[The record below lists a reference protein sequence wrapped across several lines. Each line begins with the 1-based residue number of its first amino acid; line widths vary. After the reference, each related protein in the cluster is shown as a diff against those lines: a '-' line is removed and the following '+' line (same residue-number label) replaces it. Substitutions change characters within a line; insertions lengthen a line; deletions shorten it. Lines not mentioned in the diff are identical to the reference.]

1 MLGPRLDRFPK
12 IHPSDSAPSQS
23 KPASVAARAPR
34 ANPISGHSM
43 PLVSLG
49 GFILIM
55 GFMAFNGGSQGSV
68 SRPGDGD
75 AIGRAILATMV
86 ACGSSGMV
94 VLLINKFF
102 VGGTWSLPAIINGC
116 ITGTWRKGGGVFTF

>member
-1 MLGPRLDRFPK
+1 MYVLSGAIMLGPRLDRFPK
-12 IHPSDSAPSQS
+12 IQPTDSE
-23 KPASVAARAPR
+23 KPAAAAPR
-34 ANPISGHSM
+34 ANTISGHSM

-49 GFILIM
+49 GFILIT

-94 VLLINKFF
+94 VLLTNKFF

-116 ITGTWRKGGGVFTF
+116 VTGT

>member
-12 IHPSDSAPSQS
+12 IHPTDSASSLS
-23 KPASVAARAPR
+23 KPAAAATARAQKV
-34 ANPISGHSM
+34 NPISGHSM

-49 GFILIM
+49 GFILIT

-94 VLLINKFF
+94 VLLTNKFF

-116 ITGTWRKGGGVFTF
+116 ITGT

>member
-12 IHPSDSAPSQS
+12 IHPTDSAATQS
-23 KPASVAARAPR
+23 KPAAASATRPPR

-49 GFILIM
+49 GFILIT
-55 GFMAFNGGSQGSV
+55 GFMAFNGGSQGSI

-75 AIGRAILATMV
+75 AVGRAILATMV

-94 VLLINKFF
+94 VLLANKFF
-102 VGGTWSLPAIINGC
+102 VGGTWSLPAIVNGC
-116 ITGTWRKGGGVFTF
+116 ITGA

>member
-12 IHPSDSAPSQS
+12 IHPNDSGAPPS
-23 KPASVAARAPR
+23 KPAAVASATRPPR

-49 GFILIM
+49 GFILIT
-55 GFMAFNGGSQGSV
+55 GFMAFNGGSQGSI

-75 AIGRAILATMV
+75 AVGRAILATMV

-94 VLLINKFF
+94 VLLTNKFL
-102 VGGTWSLPAIINGC
+102 VGGTWSLPAIVNGC
-116 ITGTWRKGGGVFTF
+116 ITGA

>member
-1 MLGPRLDRFPK
+1 MLGPRLDRFPAK
-12 IHPSDSAPSQS
+12 IHPTDSASSLS
-23 KPASVAARAPR
+23 KPAAAPR
-34 ANPISGHSM
+34 VNPISGHSM

-49 GFILIM
+49 GFILIT

-94 VLLINKFF
+94 VLLTNKFF

-116 ITGTWRKGGGVFTF
+116 ITGT